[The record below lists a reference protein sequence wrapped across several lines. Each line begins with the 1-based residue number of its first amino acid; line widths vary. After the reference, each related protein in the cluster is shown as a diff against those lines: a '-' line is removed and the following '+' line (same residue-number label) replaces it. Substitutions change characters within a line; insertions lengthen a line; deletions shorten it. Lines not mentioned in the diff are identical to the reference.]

1 MSDSTQRAFQPVLLG
16 PKTNPA
22 SLLLGAG
29 LAVVWLVLIG
39 FAHAEQAL
47 CRDPSCLL
55 EQALASVETSGEQ
68 SIDLDKMR
76 EAVATSYAVLGRS
89 DEAAQ
94 IAERIERPR
103 LRVRTLSRLGLA
115 RALAGDRAEAAALF
129 RRAAGTLGGMTGETD
144 WIEPLTSFV
153 LDMARAGNI
162 AGARAIA
169 LGSTQGR
176 LPWVRPMVLAR
187 LAAVAEEVGAPDPAL
202 WNEATMLTT
211 AFDFPNWN
219 VFAMERVAVVA
230 NAAGHP
236 DKALSLADSAD
247 DLLRTLPPKV
257 LDATRW
263 RWGTPA
269 AMRIAALTE
278 LARQGKFLEALAGA
292 RAGRARSWNGET
304 QALSGEVLAAVALHI
319 PPGTRD
325 DALADAMRRAVGEV
339 TGPVQR
345 QAEWLAE
352 VGPAFGRLGD
362 KADEAAVFDRVE
374 RLAASLDRPAAKHG
388 ALVHLAIGLYRA
400 GQINRAA
407 ALLARG
413 STLLDEITDPRAA
426 DLAAGEQLR
435 ALAFTGQGEATWK
448 LATMPA
454 LTPRERSFRQN
465 EALAVALAAGFR
477 DQALWMRDQATS
489 QANRD
494 RFQER
499 LARTLEEAGRLDEV
513 HDAVAE
519 IIDSSA
525 KAEAMIDL
533 AQAMIRAKGGP
544 LRPGWVQLS
553 LDPFTA
559 EQGDI
564 VLMRWPF
571 WRDQPRFADVY

>member
-1 MSDSTQRAFQPVLLG
+1 MQRAFQPVLPASRAKL
-16 PKTNPA
+16 A
-22 SLLLGAG
+22 SLLLRAG
-29 LAVVWLVLIG
+29 LVVTWLVLIG
-39 FAHAEQAL
+39 FVHAAQAL
-47 CRDPSCLL
+47 CSDPRCLL
-55 EQALASVETSGEQ
+55 EQALASIETSGKQ
-68 SIDLDKMR
+68 SIALDKVR
-76 EAVATSYAVLGRS
+76 EAVATSYAALGRS

-94 IAERIERPR
+94 IAERIEWPR
-103 LRVRTLSRLGLA
+103 LRVRTFSRLGLA

-144 WIEPLTSFV
+144 WIEPLISFV

-162 AGARAIA
+162 ASAREIA

-176 LPWVRPMVLAR
+176 LPWVKPMILAR
-187 LAAVAEEVGAPDPAL
+187 LAAVAEEVGAPDSAL

-230 NAAGHP
+230 DAAGHP
-236 DKALSLADSAD
+236 DRALLLADAAD
-247 DLLRTLPPKV
+247 DLMRTLPPRV
-257 LDATRW
+257 LDATRS
-263 RWGTPA
+263 RWGTPVV
-269 AMRIAALTE
+269 MRIAALTE
-278 LARQGKFLEALAGA
+278 LAWQGKFLEALAGA

-304 QALSGEVLAAVALHI
+304 QALLGEVLAAVALHI
-319 PPGTRD
+319 PPATRD
-325 DALADAMRRAVGEV
+325 GALADAMRRAVGEV

-362 KADEAAVFDRVE
+362 KADEATVFDRVE
-374 RLAASLDRPAAKHG
+374 RLAASLDQPAAKHG
-388 ALVHLAIGLYRA
+388 ALVHLAVALYRA

-407 ALLARG
+407 ALLAQG
-413 STLLDEITDPRAA
+413 STLLDGITDPRAA
-426 DLAAGEQLR
+426 DLAAGEQLLG
-435 ALAFTGQGEATWK
+435 LAFTGQGEAAWK

-477 DQALWMRDQATS
+477 DQALWMRDQAAS

-499 LARTLEEAGRLDEV
+499 LARTLEEAGRLNEA
-513 HDAVAE
+513 HNAVAE
-519 IIDSSA
+519 IIDASA
-525 KAEAMIDL
+525 KAEAMINL

-553 LDPFTA
+553 PDPFTEA
-559 EQGDI
+559 MGDI

-571 WRDQPRFADVY
+571 WRNPPHFADIY